1 MAAIPAA
8 IAWLGAGLGLSHVAP
23 DFLGGKKDDKNQNQ
37 YQQHPPVYH
46 IQAGNQGF
54 GVGSVVTAVFISGG
68 VFMFYGA
75 YKYFWGQNPLDSIL
89 PELEENSKAALE
101 QIQKADENARSRN
114 QQMDEN
120 NRQRLLQLQSQLQ
133 SEQRGNHEILSEQIH
148 CLTQIALQT
157 LTTITPGE
165 TQLSITAGGPGQ
177 EQALAEARSQRTD
190 VLKFA
195 KDAQQ
200 AADEIADPAYHEK
213 KRSEARSRIRAQIPN
228 MPALTQN
235 GENASS
241 DPGLNGG
248 PHDLAVPGRRN
259 ARRNNSNQGVVGSLV
274 SGALN
279 MFMKS

>member
-23 DFLGGKKDDKNQNQ
+23 DLMTGKKDNKNQNQ
-37 YQQHPPVYH
+37 YQHPPVYH

-54 GVGSVVTAVFISGG
+54 GVGSLVTAVFISGG
-68 VFMFYGA
+68 VFIFYGA

-101 QIQKADENARSRN
+101 QIQKADENARARN

-120 NRQRLLQLQSQLQ
+120 NRQRLIQLQSELQ

-157 LTTITPGE
+157 LTTVTPGE
-165 TQLSITAGGPGQ
+165 TQLAITAGGPGQ
-177 EQALAEARSQRTD
+177 EQALAEARSQRND

-213 KRSEARSRIRAQIPN
+213 KRLEARSRIRAQIPN
-228 MPALTQN
+228 MPALTQD
-235 GENASS
+235 GENSIS
-241 DPGLNGG
+241 EPGLNRG
-248 PHDLAVPGRRN
+248 PHDLTVPGRRN
-259 ARRNNSNQGVVGSLV
+259 ARRNNSSQGMVGSLV
-274 SGALN
+274 SGALG
-279 MFMKS
+279 MFMK